1 MRIHTPP
8 LQSRLR
14 KPNWPMHAAA
24 AGLHAALHSAGVPID
39 QGATF
44 SFTCGPG
51 PEQVIVTMGEPTTAR
66 SPAEW
71 EHLVTAVVRK
81 HYECHGAPQAPHVR
95 VAVPPTFH
103 RETAYEPMEDALWMR
118 AQAAGVRSFFR
129 GAAHTL
135 ASAVYRRAAEAL
147 PWRSRARM
155 DAHIPVLA
163 ANAGQRIAAGLSDP
177 TIQGVADAAL
187 PRVQDILQPGE
198 VTELL
203 VELRRASA
211 APLETLFD
219 MYAAAYEARH
229 RTDFPMVRKLCAAVF
244 QLDFEIS
251 FAGHN

>member
-1 MRIHTPP
+1 
-8 LQSRLR
+8 
-14 KPNWPMHAAA
+14 
-24 AGLHAALHSAGVPID
+24 
-39 QGATF
+39 
-44 SFTCGPG
+44 
-51 PEQVIVTMGEPTTAR
+51 
-66 SPAEW
+66 
-71 EHLVTAVVRK
+71 
-81 HYECHGAPQAPHVR
+81 
-95 VAVPPTFH
+95 
-103 RETAYEPMEDALWMR
+103 MEDASWMR
-118 AQAAGVRSFFR
+118 AQAAGVRSFFW

-135 ASAVYRRAAEAL
+135 ASSVYRRAAEAL

-163 ANAGQRIAAGLSDP
+163 ANAGQRITAGLSDP